1 MRIWMN
7 GCFDVLHYGHFRMIE
22 YAASLGEMLVI
33 GIDGDDRVKQMKG
46 KDRPFHTEEQRK
58 FNLMQIKGVSNVVI
72 FHTDEMLRE
81 QIQLYKPNIF
91 VIGSDYRNKPIIGG
105 NHAEEIR
112 FFDRIPNLS
121 TTKILNNTKN
131 D

>member
-33 GIDGDDRVKQMKG
+33 GIDGDERVKQMKG

-58 FNLMQIKGVSNVVI
+58 YNLMQIKGVSNVVI

-121 TTKILNNTKN
+121 TTKILNNTKK
-131 D
+131 

>member
-7 GCFDVLHYGHFRMIE
+7 GCFDILHYGHFRMIE

-33 GIDGDDRVKQMKG
+33 GIDGDERIKQMKG

-58 FNLMQIKGVSNVVI
+58 FNLMQVKGVSNVVI

-81 QIQLYKPNIF
+81 QIQLYGPDIF

-121 TTKILNNTKN
+121 TTKILENE
-131 D
+131 

>member
-1 MRIWMN
+1 MN

-33 GIDGDDRVKQMKG
+33 GIDGDERVKQMKG

-105 NHAEEIR
+105 NHAEKIR

-121 TTKILNNTKN
+121 TTKILNNTKK
-131 D
+131 

>member
-33 GIDGDDRVKQMKG
+33 GIDGDGRIKQMKG
-46 KDRPFHTEEQRK
+46 TNRPFHNEEQRK
-58 FNLMQIKGVSNVVI
+58 FNLMQIKGVSNVVV
-72 FHTDEMLRE
+72 FHTDEMLRD

>member
-33 GIDGDDRVKQMKG
+33 GIDGDERVKQMKG

-121 TTKILNNTKN
+121 TTKILNNTKK
-131 D
+131 

>member
-33 GIDGDDRVKQMKG
+33 GIDGDERVKQMKG

-72 FHTDEMLRE
+72 FHTDEMLRN
-81 QIQLYKPNIF
+81 QIELYKPNIF
-91 VIGSDYRNKPIIGG
+91 VIGGDYRNKPIIGG

>member
-33 GIDGDDRVKQMKG
+33 GIDGDVRIKQMKG

-72 FHTDEMLRE
+72 FHTDEMLRD

-121 TTKILNNTKN
+121 TTKILNNTKK
-131 D
+131 

>member
-33 GIDGDDRVKQMKG
+33 GIDGDERVKQMKG

-58 FNLMQIKGVSNVVI
+58 YNLMQIKGVSNVVI

-91 VIGSDYRNKPIIGG
+91 VIGGDYRNKPIIGG

>member
-1 MRIWMN
+1 MRICMN

-22 YAASLGEMLVI
+22 YAASLGDMLVI
-33 GIDGDDRVKQMKG
+33 GIDGDDRIKSSKG
-46 KDRPFHTEEQRK
+46 KDRPFHTEEHRK
-58 FNLMQIKGVSNVVI
+58 FNLMQVKGVDNVII

-81 QIQLYKPNIF
+81 QIHLYKPNIF

-112 FFDRIPNLS
+112 FFDRIKNFS
-121 TTKILNNTKN
+121 TTKILENV
-131 D
+131 

>member
-33 GIDGDDRVKQMKG
+33 GIDGDERVKQMKG

-105 NHAEEIR
+105 NHAEKIR

-121 TTKILNNTKN
+121 TTKILNNTKK
-131 D
+131 

>member
-33 GIDGDDRVKQMKG
+33 GIDGDERVKQMKG

-72 FHTDEMLRE
+72 FHTDEMLRK

>member
-33 GIDGDDRVKQMKG
+33 GIDGDERVKQMKG

-105 NHAEEIR
+105 NHAEKIR

>member
-1 MRIWMN
+1 
-7 GCFDVLHYGHFRMIE
+7 MIE

-33 GIDGDDRVKQMKG
+33 GIDGDERVKQMKG
-46 KDRPFHTEEQRK
+46 KDRPFHNEEQRK

-121 TTKILNNTKN
+121 TTKILNNTKK
-131 D
+131 

>member
-33 GIDGDDRVKQMKG
+33 GIDGDERVKQMKG
-46 KDRPFHTEEQRK
+46 KDRPFHNEEQRK

-121 TTKILNNTKN
+121 TTKILNNTKK
-131 D
+131 

>member
-7 GCFDVLHYGHFRMIE
+7 GCFDVLHYGHFRMIK

>member
-22 YAASLGEMLVI
+22 YATSLGDMLVI
-33 GIDGDDRVKQMKG
+33 GLDGDERIKSSKG
-46 KDRPFHTEEQRK
+46 ESRPFHTEEQRK

-91 VIGSDYRNKPIIGG
+91 VIGSDYRKKPIIGG
-105 NHAEEIR
+105 NYAEEIR

-121 TTKILNNTKN
+121 TTEILKDIKN

>member
-33 GIDGDDRVKQMKG
+33 GIDGDERVKQMKG

>member
-33 GIDGDDRVKQMKG
+33 GIDGDGRVKQMKG

-58 FNLMQIKGVSNVVI
+58 YNLMQIKGVSNVVI

-112 FFDRIPNLS
+112 FFNRIPNLS
-121 TTKILNNTKN
+121 TTKILNNTKK
-131 D
+131 

>member
-1 MRIWMN
+1 MN

-33 GIDGDDRVKQMKG
+33 GIDGDERVKQMKG

-121 TTKILNNTKN
+121 TTKILNNTKK
-131 D
+131 

>member
-121 TTKILNNTKN
+121 TTKILNNTKK
-131 D
+131 